1 MKDYESSSTSGITYF
16 ISGALLGAVAALLF
30 APKAGE
36 ETRKEL
42 GDFIDEN
49 REKGRT
55 LVGKVMD
62 KIPGRVKG
70 AAALG
75 AVKEGG
81 SAAVSEAR
89 ERLS

>member
-1 MKDYESSSTSGITYF
+1 MKDYESQTSGITYF
-16 ISGALLGAVAALLF
+16 ISGALLGAVAAILF

-42 GDFIDEN
+42 ADFIDEN

-81 SAAVSEAR
+81 SAAISEAR
-89 ERLS
+89 DRLS